1 MSMQDETLKVI
12 AAAMK
17 LNAAGGKHNVEVT
30 VTASSVCVIH
40 HDERQQVKKITSIYG
55 FEGNAVERLRGV
67 RHNLEQM
74 ELEALQAM
82 QPITEK
88 AS

>member
-1 MSMQDETLKVI
+1 MSMQDETLKIV

-17 LNAAGGKHNVEVT
+17 LNATQGERSVNVSVSQNGVYIDCHNRE
-30 VTASSVCVIH
+30 
-40 HDERQQVKKITSIYG
+40 
-55 FEGNAVERLRGV
+55 NAVLWQMVVYRYERDAVEKLRGM
-67 RHNLEQM
+67 RNDLEQM

-82 QPITEK
+82 QPITER